1 MTDVLLVLIT
11 APDQTSAERIATELV
26 EKRLAACVNI
36 IPGLT
41 SIYRWQG
48 EMHRDPEVLILV
60 KTVRAAWERLQET
73 VCNLHPY
80 ELPEI
85 MAVEVSDG
93 LAAYLDWVAAEVRTN
108 P

>member
-1 MTDVLLVLIT
+1 MTDGLLVLIT

>member
-1 MTDVLLVLIT
+1 MTDVLLVLIM

-26 EKRLAACVNI
+26 ETRLAACANI

-41 SIYRWQG
+41 SIYRWRG
-48 EMHRDPEVLILV
+48 EMHRDPEVLMLV
-60 KTVRAAWERLQET
+60 KTVRAAWERLRET
-73 VCNLHPY
+73 VRNLHPN

-93 LAAYLDWVAAEVRTN
+93 LATYLDWVAAEVRTN